1 MSIEQI
7 ETGRFS
13 YTPTTDASL
22 EKLRIVS
29 WNIARGC
36 HLDSVTEFLTDAN
49 PDLVLLQEVDRSC
62 VRSGLRNVASELSR
76 KLRMHYVFGTEFHEL
91 AQANGSS
98 PAHHGQATLCRWELR
113 SPRLLRFSRQSDFWR
128 PRLWMPTLP
137 VLQRRLGGRIA
148 VVTELALGTVNLV
161 VYNLHLES
169 RNGVN
174 LRLAQL
180 GEVLADAN
188 RYSREV
194 PMLIGGDFNFDVT
207 TYAGS
212 AALREAGFA
221 IPFSDARPTTAP
233 GLLGAGKS
241 LDSIICR
248 GRLETI
254 ESEIHSDVRASDH
267 FPLSLTIRFQ

>member
-13 YTPTTDASL
+13 DTPTTDASL
-22 EKLRIVS
+22 NQLRIVS

-36 HLDSVTEFLTDAN
+36 RLDSVAEFLADAN

-76 KLRMHYVFGTEFHEL
+76 KLRMDYVFGTEFQEL
-91 AQANGSS
+91 AQASGAS

-113 SPRLLRFSRQSDFWR
+113 SPRLLRFDRQSGFWR

-148 VVTELALGTVNLV
+148 LVSELGLGAVNLI

-174 LRLAQL
+174 LRLTQL

-194 PMLIGGDFNFDVT
+194 PILIGGDFNFDVT
-207 TYAGS
+207 TQAGS

-221 IPFSDARPTTAP
+221 VPFSDARPTTAP

-241 LDSIICR
+241 IDSIICR
-248 GRLETI
+248 GCLQTTAP
-254 ESEIHSDVRASDH
+254 EIHTDVRASDH
-267 FPLSLTIRFQ
+267 FPLSLTVRFQ